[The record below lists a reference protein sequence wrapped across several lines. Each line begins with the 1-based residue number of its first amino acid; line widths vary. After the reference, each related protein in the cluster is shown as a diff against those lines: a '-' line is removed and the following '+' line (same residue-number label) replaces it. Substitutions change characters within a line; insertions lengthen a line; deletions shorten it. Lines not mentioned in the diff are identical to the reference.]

1 MTMPNFLVI
10 GAPKAGTS
18 ALYSYLQQHPQ
29 IFMSAVKEPHFFS
42 FENEEIKAKGPG
54 DIERLAGTVTRLE
67 DYQKLFES
75 VSDEIAIGEASTTYL
90 SSDKAAGRIKY
101 HLPQVKL
108 IAILRNPVDAAYA
121 SFLHLRR
128 DGDEPIND
136 FALALQQEE
145 ERIAKK
151 WEGIWNYKNR
161 GFYYQQVKRY
171 FDIFNREQIRIYR
184 YEDFKSEPAK
194 ILQDIFAFLEVDQ
207 SFTPDMSEKYNV
219 SAMPKNQA
227 LNRLLVK
234 PNPFKST
241 INLIL
246 PQDFRSQI
254 ATKIKSWN
262 LSQYQKPQMS
272 PEIRQQLTWGYRE
285 DILQLQDLIEQDLSS
300 WLELPEASLK
310 KAS

>member
-54 DIERLAGTVTRLE
+54 DQERLAGTVTRLE
-67 DYQKLFES
+67 EYQKLFEL

-90 SSDKAAGRIKY
+90 SSAKAAERIKY

-128 DGDEPIND
+128 DGDESIND

-145 ERIAKK
+145 ERIAKN
-151 WEGIWNYKNR
+151 WEGIWHYKNR

-184 YEDFKSEPAK
+184 YQDFKNNPVK
-194 ILQDIFAFLEVDQ
+194 ILQDIFGFLEVDQ
-207 SFTPDMSEKYNV
+207 SFTPDMSEKHNV

-234 PNPFKST
+234 PNPLKST

-254 ATKIKSWN
+254 ASKIKSWN

-272 PEIRQQLTWGYRE
+272 LEIRQQLTEEYRE
-285 DILQLQDLIEQDLSS
+285 DILQLQDLIRQDLSS
-300 WLELPEASLK
+300 WLELPETSLK